1 MSKPGARRVIL
12 LTLGWE
18 VLPKAYSLWG
28 DTSGET
34 VREPV
39 PAVLVEV
46 DGGWVLLDTGFNPAL
61 IRDAPLYRRFHEQ
74 NHDIVP
80 ILPGPGEP
88 LEEALD
94 AVGISVGDIT
104 AVAVSHLHN
113 DHAGGLRHFAGL
125 GVPVYIQRAELTYG
139 LSGHPEPERHG
150 MFRVNYDDAGL
161 NWQVADGDVE
171 IAPGLKAVSS
181 PGHTPGHQSFVVELD
196 RSVGGGGYVFAFDA
210 ADLAENIDGEVAL
223 GGFIDCTPE
232 DTVETIRRL
241 KALAAEKGYPV
252 IPGHDPVVWP
262 ALTEELARRW
272 PHLGPN

>member
-1 MSKPGARRVIL
+1 MSKLGARRVVL

-18 VLPKAYSLWG
+18 ELPKAYSLYG
-28 DTSGET
+28 DTSDE
-34 VREPV
+34 RILEPV

-46 DGGWVLLDTGFNPAL
+46 DDGWVVLDTGFNPAI

-80 ILPGPGEP
+80 YLPGPGEP
-88 LEEALD
+88 LEEALE
-94 AVGISVGDIT
+94 AAGVPFAAIS

-125 GVPVYIQRAELTYG
+125 GVPVHAQRAELAYG
-139 LSGHPEPERHG
+139 LSAHPVPERHG
-150 MFRVNYDDAGL
+150 MFRVNYDDPGL
-161 NWQVADGDVE
+161 KWELADGDVE
-171 IAPGLKAVSS
+171 IAPGVTAISS

-196 RSVGGGGYVFAFDA
+196 ESVGGGGYVFACDA
-210 ADLAENIDGEVAL
+210 ADLTENIEGEVAL

-241 KALAAEKGYPV
+241 KGLAAAKGYPLV
-252 IPGHDPVVWP
+252 PGHDPVVWP
-262 ALTEELARRW
+262 TLMGELSRRW
-272 PHLGPN
+272 PPPERG